1 MNFASELEQQLTEQL
16 KNYYVEFQSIR
27 FTNERINWLLDMQ
40 EELERMY
47 DIKVDNIVER
57 IR

>member
-1 MNFASELEQQLTEQL
+1 MNIASELQQQLSEQL

-47 DIKVDNIVER
+47 HINVDNIVER
-57 IR
+57 LR